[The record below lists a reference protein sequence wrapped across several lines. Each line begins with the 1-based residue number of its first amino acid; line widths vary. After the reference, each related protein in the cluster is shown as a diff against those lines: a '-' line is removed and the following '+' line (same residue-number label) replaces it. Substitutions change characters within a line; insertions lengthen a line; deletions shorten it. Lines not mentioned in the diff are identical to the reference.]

1 MTSNSPTGDNA
12 AASTAALQPWSEGEG
27 GATPATPRLVG
38 KAYMICSS
46 LMMRLASAD
55 FRRCRTNG
63 CFFHQPSNRYSGN
76 VVLIPDGGK
85 NRCTGQFPSCLGEN
99 ECTVVL
105 SRPWSTRCPRE
116 RQRLV
121 NIHVVQGQTEGRIV
135 GDIPTCGAAVLGF
148 GWFGWADCHHD
159 FLPRPFRP
167 T

>member
-1 MTSNSPTGDNA
+1 MPPPPLQRSTGVRGRGGGGGGVGDSGYTEISGGGVHDLQFFDDAVGLRRLQAVQNERVFLPP
-12 AASTAALQPWSEGEG
+12 ALQQV
-27 GATPATPRLVG
+27 L
-38 KAYMICSS
+38 
-46 LMMRLASAD
+46 
-55 FRRCRTNG
+55 
-63 CFFHQPSNRYSGN
+63 GN

-85 NRCTGQFPSCLGEN
+85 NRCTGQFPSYLGEN
-99 ECTVVL
+99 ERTVVL